1 MDLPTMGRSTY
12 THQMFTIGSFA
23 DLTGVSAKK
32 LRHYD
37 ALELFRPAWTDP
49 DSHYRYYLAAQIPEL
64 QRIVAL
70 RDLGIPL
77 ATIGTLN
84 QGGASL
90 QNELSKRRAE
100 LVAERRELD
109 RRLAALEIRFERSED
124 RDVVVRKRPGGT
136 FASLKRDLAP
146 DDNLGPLFIEVETV
160 VRELGVRASRP
171 PVAIDHGR
179 ARTGGRSIEI
189 LIPITR
195 RIRRTGD
202 IESITTPPT
211 LVATSIER
219 GDYPSLSRAGSW
231 ATKWAVATG
240 HVITGPAWVVYIK
253 FSAEPELN
261 VPESF
266 LTDEPSEYVTEIQ
279 VPIEPMP
286 G

>member
-1 MDLPTMGRSTY
+1 
-12 THQMFTIGSFA
+12 MFTIGPFA
-23 DLTGVSAKK
+23 ELTGVSAKR

-37 ALELFRPAWTDP
+37 TLGLFRPAWTDP

-77 ATIGTLN
+77 SAIGNLN
-84 QGGASL
+84 HGGGSL
-90 QNELSKRRAE
+90 QTELSKRRAE

-109 RRLAALEIRFERSED
+109 RRLNALEIRFGQSED
-124 RDVVVRKRPGGT
+124 RDIVVRKRSAGT
-136 FASLKRDLAP
+136 FASLRRVLPP
-146 DDNLGPLFIEVETV
+146 DDNLGPLFIEAETW
-160 VRELGVRASRP
+160 VRESGVRASRP

-179 ARTGGRSIEI
+179 SRIGCRITEI

-195 RIRRTGD
+195 RIRGGGD
-202 IESITTPPT
+202 IQTVTTPSA
-211 LVATSIER
+211 LVATTIER
-219 GDYPSLSRAGSW
+219 GNYPGLSRAGSW
-231 ATKWAVATG
+231 ASKWAAATG
-240 HVITGPAWVVYIK
+240 HVITGPAWVVYIR

-261 VPESF
+261 VPASF

-279 VPIEPMP
+279 VPIERLP

>member
-1 MDLPTMGRSTY
+1 
-12 THQMFTIGSFA
+12 MFTIGTFA

-37 ALELFRPAWTDP
+37 TLGLFPPAWTDP
-49 DSHYRYYLAAQIPEL
+49 VSHYRYYLAAQIPDL

-77 ATIGTLN
+77 ATIGTLHR
-84 QGGASL
+84 GGGSL
-90 QNELSKRRAE
+90 QLELSKRRAE
-100 LVAERRELD
+100 LVAERHELD
-109 RRLAALEIRFERSED
+109 RRLTALEIRFEQSDD
-124 RDVVVRKRPGGT
+124 RDVVVRKRPRGT
-136 FASLKRDLAP
+136 FASLKRQLAP
-146 DDNLGPLFIEVETV
+146 DDNLGPLFIEVETA

-171 PVAIDHGR
+171 PVAIDHGTSR
-179 ARTGGRSIEI
+179 WGGRTTEI

-195 RIRRTGD
+195 RIQRTGD
-202 IESITTPPT
+202 IESVTTSPV
-211 LVATSIER
+211 LVATTIER
-219 GDYPSLSRAGSW
+219 GDYPSLSKAGSW
-231 ATKWAVATG
+231 ARKWALATG

-261 VPESF
+261 VPDNF

-286 G
+286 GSVA

>member
-1 MDLPTMGRSTY
+1 M
-12 THQMFTIGSFA
+12 MFTIGAFA
-23 DLTGVSAKK
+23 ELTGVSAKR

-77 ATIGTLN
+77 STIGNLN
-84 QGGASL
+84 QGGGSL
-90 QNELSKRRAE
+90 QSELSKRRAE

-109 RRLAALEIRFERSED
+109 RRLNALEIRFEQSED
-124 RDVVVRKRPGGT
+124 RDVVVRKRPAGT

-146 DDNLGPLFIEVETV
+146 DDNLGPLFIEVETL
-160 VRELGVRASRP
+160 VREWGVRASRP

-179 ARTGGRSIEI
+179 SRSGGRIIEI

-202 IESITTPPT
+202 IETVTTPPA
-211 LVATSIER
+211 LVATTIER
-219 GDYPSLSRAGSW
+219 GDYPSLSKAGSW
-231 ATKWAVATG
+231 AKKWAIATG
-240 HVITGPAWVVYIK
+240 HAITGPTWLVYIK